1 MSGRCGYEVQV
12 RVVWISKVVLQD
24 VEAWNQRVEVGRETG
39 HLVKSGWPS
48 GPSKHEE
55 CDYGQVSTTR
65 GDPHWFVH
73 DLVEVKPD
81 TGDPAKYRRWE
92 QEYQS
97 VPSMRSP
104 KFEEGVDQQEDKTE
118 KGIPPTGSMFH
129 VQYGQLRQS
138 KVRQVVMSKE
148 MKSV

>member
-1 MSGRCGYEVQV
+1 MDLEGGPGG
-12 RVVWISKVVLQD
+12 
-24 VEAWNQRVEVGRETG
+24 WNRRVEVGKEKD
-39 HLVKSGWPS
+39 HLVTSGWPS
-48 GPSKHEE
+48 VPSKHEE

-81 TGDPAKYRRWE
+81 IGDPARYRRWE

-104 KFEEGVDQQEDKTE
+104 KCAEGVDQREDKTE
-118 KGIPPTGSMFH
+118 KEFLQRAPCFMAGMVNFDSPKFVGS
-129 VQYGQLRQS
+129 
-138 KVRQVVMSKE
+138 
-148 MKSV
+148 